1 MGGAG
6 AASPDGG
13 TGGASGAVGTGSSAS
28 ATGVGSSVA
37 RRVDPKVLR
46 ARVAAEGAISSPVT
60 STMGGPPEVHTLP
73 PLAR

>member
-13 TGGASGAVGTGSSAS
+13 TGGSVGTGSSSAAS
-28 ATGVGSSVA
+28 GVSSTSVA
-37 RRVDPKVLR
+37 RRVDPEAVQR
-46 ARVAAEGAISSPVT
+46 ARVAAERAISSPVT

-73 PLAR
+73 PLGR

>member
-13 TGGASGAVGTGSSAS
+13 TGGGSVGTGSSAS

-37 RRVDPKVLR
+37 RRVDPRVLR